1 MKKITKIS
9 ILTIL
14 LSNSLS
20 GFSLEESL
28 LSSNAISNKKE
39 VIKKEYYKENSNY
52 YDLKMS
58 KLKIINHGSGTDV
71 MRFINNIN
79 NKRTIDILIKP
90 YQTEEIEI
98 PIGNYNVKMFYSN
111 KRSKFLNFKE
121 LFGESTTKFS
131 RDQLISFNV
140 TKTFK
145 HLCKGKFSLN
155 TTLSQEKPSFK
166 ESYNMVRTK
175 EEREFGECMQDQTFN
190 ILENKNKNIKEINNN
205 EIKTNKKIKW

>member
-1 MKKITKIS
+1 MRKIIS
-9 ILTIL
+9 AL
-14 LSNSLS
+14 LLISSINAL
-20 GFSLEESL
+20 SLEESL
-28 LSSNAISNKKE
+28 LNSVDIQNSKTI
-39 VIKKEYYKENSNY
+39 VKEYYKNDNKY
-52 YDLKMS
+52 YELKMS
-58 KLKIINHGSGTDV
+58 KLKIINHGNGTNV

-79 NKRTIDILIKP
+79 NKRIIDILIKP
-90 YQTEEIEI
+90 YQTEEIEM

-121 LFGESTTKFS
+121 LFGESTTKFL

-155 TTLSQEKPSFK
+155 TTLSQEKPSLK

-175 EEREFGECMQDQTFN
+175 EEREFGKCIQDQTFN
-190 ILENKNKNIKEINNN
+190 IIENKNKNIKEINNN